1 MKDMPD
7 PQGLYQSAIE
17 LYGLEDVPVV
27 VPNVRDAAGVLI
39 HPSEY
44 TRKITEAV
52 PVVVDVNLRL

>member
-1 MKDMPD
+1 MPD
-7 PQGLYQSAIE
+7 PQGHYRSAIE
-17 LYGLEDVPVV
+17 MYGIEDVPVV

-44 TRKITEAV
+44 SQKFTMAI

>member
-1 MKDMPD
+1 M
-7 PQGLYQSAIE
+7 
-17 LYGLEDVPVV
+17 YGIEDVPVV

-44 TRKITEAV
+44 SQKFTMAI

>member
-1 MKDMPD
+1 MPD
-7 PQGLYQSAIE
+7 PQGLYRSAIE

-27 VPNVRDAAGVLI
+27 VPNVRDAAGVLL

-44 TRKITEAV
+44 TQKITGPV